1 MRAGITRFWRR
12 WKALAGAIGDFQARL
27 LLTLCYFVLLAPYA
41 AVLTKFADALDLRPR
56 PATSA
61 WLKRDAVHPDM
72 GTARRQY

>member
-41 AVLTKFADALDLRPR
+41 AILSKFADSLDLRSK
-56 PATSA
+56 PAISA
-61 WLKRDAVHPDM
+61 WLKRGAVPPDM
-72 GTARRQY
+72 RTARRQY